1 MECSKCKEKHVACAR
16 NQNVQPLFFESTSCT
31 IPCVMISVATLP
43 VVVGRDF
50 LSRYCSLSVSV
61 LLRAAYK
68 VKVKFNIEQA
78 MKFQKGSRGVVCTA
92 RVFSFQSQ
100 VPC

>member
-1 MECSKCKEKHVACAR
+1 MQRKACCLCAKSKCPAFV
-16 NQNVQPLFFESTSCT
+16 FFESTSCT

-43 VVVGRDF
+43 VMVGRDF
-50 LSRYCSLSVSV
+50 LSRHCSLSVSV

-78 MKFQKGSRGVVCTA
+78 MKFQKGSRGAVCTA
-92 RVFSFQSQ
+92 RVFYFPSQ